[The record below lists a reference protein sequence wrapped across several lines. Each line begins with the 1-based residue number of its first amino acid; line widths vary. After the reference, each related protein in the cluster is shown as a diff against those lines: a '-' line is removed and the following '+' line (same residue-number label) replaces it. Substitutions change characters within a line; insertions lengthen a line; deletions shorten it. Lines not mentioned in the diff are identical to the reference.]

1 MSQITILSRST
12 LQVLETKFP
21 PLILS
26 IGEADFGG
34 HLLAVLHTLSGAEH
48 AAAFHL
54 NLKKNVLTK
63 IMAASLDGSD
73 TAYRQASLYLE
84 SGLWK
89 NDPMLNEAKDR
100 LSTANSAVVRTDI
113 GSLSD
118 DQLRETVY
126 RRANIQERLLF
137 CARSGD
143 DILELSILRSS
154 EVGPFQDKHAEQV
167 RSISGTIFAL
177 LAKHVD
183 ITWNQPNVSVAL
195 TRLEE
200 IEMCISEQYPQMP
213 RREAEV
219 CARIIYGVSSLGIA
233 LDIGVSV
240 ETGMTYRKRAY
251 HRLGI
256 ATQRELLL
264 WYLDLWSHWQG
275 RLEASRQHQS
285 PPPSS
290 PNFHYPE
297 NFKF

>member
-1 MSQITILSRST
+1 MSLITILSRST
-12 LQVLETKFP
+12 LQILEAKFP
-21 PLILS
+21 ALILS
-26 IGEADFGG
+26 IGEADFGKN
-34 HLLAVLHTLSGAEH
+34 LLAVLHTLSGAEH

-54 NLKKNVLTK
+54 NLDKNDLTT
-63 IMAASLDGSD
+63 IMAASLDGSNS
-73 TAYRQASLYLE
+73 AHRQASLYLE
-84 SGLWK
+84 SGLWR

-100 LSTANSAVVRTDI
+100 LNVASSAFVRTDI
-113 GSLSD
+113 SSFSD
-118 DQLRETVY
+118 EELRKTVY
-126 RRANIQERLLF
+126 QSANIQERLLF
-137 CARSGD
+137 CARSGE

-154 EVGPFQDKHAEQV
+154 EAGPFQDKHAEQV

-219 CARIIYGVSSLGIA
+219 CSRIIYGVSSLGIA
-233 LDIGVSV
+233 LDLGISI

-264 WYLDLWSHWQG
+264 WYLDLWSYWQG
-275 RLEASRQHQS
+275 RLEAGRQHPGLS
-285 PPPSS
+285 SS
-290 PNFHYPE
+290 PNFQYPE
-297 NFKF
+297 DFKF